1 MEAGKCLEVH
11 LGVMLKVVLGGLH
24 RDPLGGKEGRKDEKI
39 GSMRGKGST
48 ALGKGRSKR
57 TGQCRALWGA
67 IVLTEGMKST
77 IKGTRNLNAFV
88 DW

>member
-1 MEAGKCLEVH
+1 M
-11 LGVMLKVVLGGLH
+11 GVMLKVVLGGLQG
-24 RDPLGGKEGRKDEKI
+24 DPLGGKEGRKDAKI
-39 GSMRGKGST
+39 GSMGGKGST

-67 IVLTEGMKST
+67 TVLTEGMKSM
-77 IKGTRNLNAFV
+77 IKGTRNLNTFV

>member
-24 RDPLGGKEGRKDEKI
+24 RDPLGGKEGRKDAKI

-48 ALGKGRSKR
+48 ALGRVVPNVLDNVGHF
-57 TGQCRALWGA
+57 GA
-67 IVLTEGMKST
+67 QSS
-77 IKGTRNLNAFV
+77 
-88 DW
+88 